1 MTTDKQALR
10 ASCKKHCRTVLSGK
24 LFHTRVHSITAF
36 LPMPGMT
43 NIYCASYDR
52 STSRERE
59 RQRMARKGASF
70 TASLLF
76 SSSLFLTNTHQHP
89 NLNYRGTLNPP
100 PPSNIRLLTGVV
112 AGGFAGFCPSAL
124 DSRSLGGVCPRGS
137 IVLNGS
143 IHKYQEKKNDDLL
156 AIYKC
161 LTCVERG
168 IKSMFVMSFF
178 GEKNIAG
185 VRE

>member
-43 NIYCASYDR
+43 NIYRASYDR

-100 PPSNIRLLTGVV
+100 PSNIQLLTGVV

-143 IHKYQEKKNDDLL
+143 IHKINIEREKKIDDLL
-156 AIYKC
+156 SIN
-161 LTCVERG
+161 V
-168 IKSMFVMSFF
+168 
-178 GEKNIAG
+178 
-185 VRE
+185 